1 MNGIRVPNVFW
12 LMKRDEFDVWSKS
25 HKLEPSGHGPSPQL
39 GTPYGQAIYIW
50 LSPIGV
56 PCNQPP
62 YGTITAVDLN
72 THKVAWQVPAGTAER
87 LCPFGMAS
95 HLPIPPGMPT
105 YAGTMNTAGG
115 PRRLS
120 RLHDYCLHTH

>member
-1 MNGIRVPNVFW
+1 MKGIRVPNGFW
-12 LMKRDEFDVWSKS
+12 LMKRDEVDVWSKS

-50 LSPIGV
+50 TSPIGV

-87 LCPFGMAS
+87 LGPLGLAS
-95 HLPIPPGMPT
+95 HLPMSPGMPT
-105 YAGTMNTAGG
+105 YAGKMTTAGG
-115 PRRLS
+115 LPFFSRFPR
-120 RLHDYCLHTH
+120 